1 MRLSL
6 SVRFRSDPSTLPS
19 PFYYAGGTVPCFVAV
34 GDLSQMMFMGVAP
47 PNFISSSGSDKEA
60 DAVTSARRCLQQQE
74 QELLS
79 QPIVKYRFCCS
90 AHPRVPDC
98 CKSVM
103 GCLDAF
109 QLHLGRQ
116 SRVRQDQFE
125 GVCVSVQRTFKLVP
139 PRRYSMNPELPRVTH
154 KDIRCGETALTW
166 SDVIRR
172 ENELLLSSLGPGIF
186 SFGTGTAPLR
196 GIYFT
201 FQWEQLRDTEVR
213 DDGERISNLDPF
225 APEEKLVLTDKLVIS
240 AVAIPKDDYELNHA
254 ACKNISKYM
263 DAVMEYL
270 ATGGDT
276 GSKQTCMTGEL
287 MDMADS
293 IVDNNVHDLSEQ
305 KIFIDRVSALLMRR
319 DEVKQ
324 DIRNTY
330 FPGSL
335 FCRFAHGCATLL
347 ENVQH
352 VHTLWRFVVQRLKS
366 LLESDGDRQPLLR
379 RLIAVIGIPPVDE
392 IDHTMPLIVQ
402 KLQLLVICA
411 RRLLKEE
418 VVMPTEKA
426 EDGCEDGFGAQSLQA
441 RGRMRPN
448 VGAASMDSKC
458 ENTSIAKKPMRLITN
473 GELLEVPPPLPTP
486 PYTTDI
492 LLVKGREE
500 YDSWT
505 SSGSQYVQAVGL
517 SEGLL
522 NDMCLFLYVNKAHE
536 GRVVRFPDFVQWYSP
551 RDFVLPPVQPEIS
564 CDDVGNSEHKAIDG
578 CAVIDDNM
586 FLSERMQR
594 RPENTWWGLWEQAT
608 PRTPK
613 EIIDMLFVP
622 DEQANEVIC
631 WMESDLAL
639 ESLLLDTINANFA
652 NVLHPLLSH
661 RYVEDNRM
669 VKAYVTQR
677 SEEIAASIR
686 SVLDYEPLFMDM
698 EALNTSYCVGIR
710 LVGEIETCLCVA
722 LAIERCLC
730 TLDTDHRQLHPPAVK
745 EGEDGKQQQQ
755 HQWCNELET
764 ISHKGDCQALTEF
777 VATLSSPLPR
787 KAGDAPMLPLC
798 LHKAPLPWA
807 VWRRCRLFE
816 RFSEDERMPVTT
828 YLRATC
834 MAERPLNTTPCFQQ
848 MIAETDEKGVFR
860 MALTLGEEV
869 L

>member
-1 MRLSL
+1 METDHAEEEETPLEIEDYSCNTRFEEIVKEMEQYIMNEFRTRPELRRLTVSASQGEGEETEGDGSGCGSVVIGRSFAVGSGGSGKADGKRESNREEIVVEIHVYDGSQPQQYHHVVRLFAVPIFFLIRNTVNSSHCSYSESSFFLSLLVTAVSRLMRLSL
-6 SVRFRSDPSTLPS
+6 SLRFRSDPSALPS

-79 QPIVKYRFCCS
+79 RPIVKYRFCCS

-125 GVCVSVQRTFKLVP
+125 GVCVSIQRTFKLVP
-139 PRRYSMNPELPRVTH
+139 PRRYSTNPELLRVTH
-154 KDIRCGETALTW
+154 KDIRRGETALTW

-172 ENELLLSSLGPGIF
+172 ENELLLASLGPGIF

-213 DDGERISNLDPF
+213 DDGERVSNLDPF
-225 APEEKLVLTDKLVIS
+225 APEEKLVLRDKLVIS

-254 ACKNISKYM
+254 ACKNISKYT

-270 ATGGDT
+270 AAGGDT

-448 VGAASMDSKC
+448 VGAASMDGKR

-551 RDFVLPPVQPEIS
+551 RDFVLPPVQSEIS

-578 CAVIDDNM
+578 CAVIDD
-586 FLSERMQR
+586 
-594 RPENTWWGLWEQAT
+594 
-608 PRTPK
+608 
-613 EIIDMLFVP
+613 
-622 DEQANEVIC
+622 
-631 WMESDLAL
+631 
-639 ESLLLDTINANFA
+639 
-652 NVLHPLLSH
+652 
-661 RYVEDNRM
+661 
-669 VKAYVTQR
+669 
-677 SEEIAASIR
+677 
-686 SVLDYEPLFMDM
+686 
-698 EALNTSYCVGIR
+698 
-710 LVGEIETCLCVA
+710 
-722 LAIERCLC
+722 
-730 TLDTDHRQLHPPAVK
+730 
-745 EGEDGKQQQQ
+745 
-755 HQWCNELET
+755 
-764 ISHKGDCQALTEF
+764 
-777 VATLSSPLPR
+777 
-787 KAGDAPMLPLC
+787 
-798 LHKAPLPWA
+798 
-807 VWRRCRLFE
+807 
-816 RFSEDERMPVTT
+816 
-828 YLRATC
+828 
-834 MAERPLNTTPCFQQ
+834 
-848 MIAETDEKGVFR
+848 
-860 MALTLGEEV
+860 
-869 L
+869 